1 MLMHTHL
8 TFLDNVNVL
17 EIFKKPDSL
26 KLLINRVER
35 ITVDIDVSVAL
46 GSVVSGTQVCFVM
59 LGGFRAINAFFL
71 PLPI

>member
-46 GSVVSGTQVCFVM
+46 GSVVSGNRIPEF
-59 LGGFRAINAFFL
+59 
-71 PLPI
+71 

>member
-1 MLMHTHL
+1 MLMHTRL
-8 TFLDNVNVL
+8 TFLDKVNVL
-17 EIFKKPDSL
+17 EIFKKSDSL

-59 LGGFRAINAFFL
+59 SGGFRAINAFFL